1 MNKFN
6 KAFTLLE
13 LLVVI
18 AIIGVLAAIVM
29 ASLNGARSK
38 SRDAKRLSDMR
49 QMKIAIELH
58 FDRYGYYPDCTGG
71 DVCSSTGYAG
81 SIYNLSIVPNYIKNI
96 SSDPRNISGQ
106 YGYYYARTYKKTSSN
121 GYTNT
126 GNNTDYIIATRLEN
140 TSNPSFAGWDNNFLN
155 YIEGN

>member
-1 MNKFN
+1 MK
-6 KAFTLLE
+6 KGFTLLE

-29 ASLNGARSK
+29 ASLNSARVK
-38 SRDAKRLSDMR
+38 SRDAKRVSDIR
-49 QMKIAIELH
+49 QIKVALDLY
-58 FDRYGYYPDCTGG
+58 FNDFGYYPDCSGN
-71 DVCSSTGYAG
+71 DVCSSTGYSG

-106 YGYYYARTYKKTSSN
+106 YGYYYARTYKKAGSSYI
-121 GYTNT
+121 YT
-126 GNNTDYIIATRLEN
+126 GLSTDYILATRLEN
-140 TSNPSFAGWDNNFLN
+140 TSNGSFGGWDNNFLN